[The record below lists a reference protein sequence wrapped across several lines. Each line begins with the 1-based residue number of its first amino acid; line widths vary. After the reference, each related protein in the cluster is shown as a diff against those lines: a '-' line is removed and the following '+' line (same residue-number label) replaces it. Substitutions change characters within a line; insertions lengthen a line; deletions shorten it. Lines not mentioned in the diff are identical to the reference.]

1 MEVLLVQFY
10 EANGTRMFVF
20 HCVGA
25 DRSRTTV
32 SVSADVTLARK
43 YDIRLQELPLL
54 CRRLLDAIPE
64 EGLQASFTLTE
75 AHMVAIQA
83 AARNVPGRKPH
94 KRPRPSSAVGQAWRS
109 TQPFNDSKGSV
120 AAHPTTA
127 RLGSANRFT
136 T

>member
-25 DRSRTTV
+25 GRSRTTV
-32 SVSADVTLARK
+32 RVSADVTLARK

-54 CRRLLDAIPE
+54 CRRLLDTIPE
-64 EGLQASFTLTE
+64 EGLQSSFTLTE

-83 AARNVPGRKPH
+83 AARNVPERKPH

-109 TQPFNDSKGSV
+109 TQPFK
-120 AAHPTTA
+120 T
-127 RLGSANRFT
+127 RER
-136 T
+136 